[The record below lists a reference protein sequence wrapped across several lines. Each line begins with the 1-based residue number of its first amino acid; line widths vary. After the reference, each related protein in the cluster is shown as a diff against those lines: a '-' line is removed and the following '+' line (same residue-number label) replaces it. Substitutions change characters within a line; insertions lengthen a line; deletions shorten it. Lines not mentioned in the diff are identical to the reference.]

1 MIKGVVMESKISW
14 DDIDKLSDFKITYF
28 LYKEGK
34 NIEMI
39 AKIRNLSP
47 DEVRQHL
54 IKAKE
59 EFFTKAHKSKQLL
72 ERLLE
77 LTKEQRKDLLK
88 AMTEDEVKGIKKQI
102 IEQYKLI
109 DNPDDRMVI
118 IWIIGEL
125 GEDEL
130 LPLIYNDIKHHHG
143 NIRRM
148 VCSAINKI
156 GDPASVTY
164 LHRALRDSKPQVRQY
179 AAKALGKLGNLET
192 INRLNGLMCN
202 PKEKEYVKRSFNDA
216 IEGIKRR
223 LEEFS

>member
-1 MIKGVVMESKISW
+1 MEAKMSW
-14 DDIDKLSDFKITYF
+14 NNIDKLSDFKITYL

-34 NIEMI
+34 NIQTI
-39 AKIRNLSP
+39 AVIRNISLE
-47 DEVRQHL
+47 EVQQHL
-54 IKAKE
+54 IRAKE
-59 EFFTKAHKSKQLL
+59 ELFIKAHKSRPLL

-77 LTKEQRKDLLK
+77 ITKEQRKDVLK
-88 AMTEDEVKGIKKQI
+88 SLTEDEVKGIKKQI
-102 IEQYKLI
+102 LERYKFI

-125 GEDEL
+125 GEGEL
-130 LPLIYNDIKHHHG
+130 LPLIYKDIKHHHG

-164 LHRALRDSKPQVRQY
+164 LHRALTDSKPQVRQY
-179 AAKALGKLGNLET
+179 SAKALGKLGNIDT
-192 INRLNGLMCN
+192 IDRLKGLINN
-202 PKEKEYVKRSFNDA
+202 PKEKEYVKRSFHEA
-216 IEGIKRR
+216 IESIKRR